1 MSVMDKLINAMKF
14 NEDPY
19 DDENEAEDTEYY
31 DEEPE
36 KTDSAFD
43 KEDEEMAEVENSSA
57 GRNPRRRNVQER
69 ESAPSQRPSVK
80 RQYSESG
87 MEVCIVKPTSV
98 NDARDVTD
106 LILAGSTVV
115 LNLEGLDVEI
125 AQRIIDFTSGSCYA
139 VQGNV
144 VKISHYIFVI
154 TPSTVDISGDISNP
168 AGAEQDGSAALDMPF
183 TGL

>member
-69 ESAPSQRPSVK
+69 ECSFSETFRKASVFRIRYGSMY
-80 RQYSESG
+80 RQ
-87 MEVCIVKPTSV
+87 
-98 NDARDVTD
+98 AHFR
-106 LILAGSTVV
+106 
-115 LNLEGLDVEI
+115 
-125 AQRIIDFTSGSCYA
+125 Q
-139 VQGNV
+139 
-144 VKISHYIFVI
+144 
-154 TPSTVDISGDISNP
+154 
-168 AGAEQDGSAALDMPF
+168 
-183 TGL
+183 